1 MKTYRMIFHAKRGT
15 VAVLMCIGFV
25 ALAGEAEDL
34 AGVFLQLL
42 TFGISWLSAL
52 YLFNKWGLGKIEN
65 RIKNAR
71 K

>member
-1 MKTYRMIFHAKRGT
+1 MKTYRIIFYAKRGI

-25 ALAGEAEDL
+25 ALAGEAESL
-34 AGVFLQLL
+34 TGAFSQLL
-42 TFGISWLSAL
+42 IFGITWLSAL

-65 RIKNAR
+65 RIRNAR

>member
-1 MKTYRMIFHAKRGT
+1 MKTYRLSFYAKKGV

-25 ALAGEAEDL
+25 ALAGEAESL
-34 AGVFLQLL
+34 TGVFSQLL

-52 YLFNKWGLGKIEN
+52 YLFNRWGLEKIEN